1 MSKLDIKKEHI
12 GKKIYDI
19 KISEYVVEHYKVMAD
34 SEDEATDIM
43 TWANAGPGA
52 MRGLNRLTGRPL
64 EYCLRSHDWNS
75 EMQELLKIAFER
87 NSWVTKRNSVKYEL
101 REIELS
107 LIHI

>member
-43 TWANAGPGA
+43 FN
-52 MRGLNRLTGRPL
+52 NRKDQADGDTILYQGYKDHL
-64 EYCLRSHDWNS
+64 DEINV
-75 EMQELLKIAFER
+75 QELTSIKEDDFDQYGDAEFE
-87 NSWVTKRNSVKYEL
+87 YEYDGGYD
-101 REIELS
+101 E
-107 LIHI
+107 